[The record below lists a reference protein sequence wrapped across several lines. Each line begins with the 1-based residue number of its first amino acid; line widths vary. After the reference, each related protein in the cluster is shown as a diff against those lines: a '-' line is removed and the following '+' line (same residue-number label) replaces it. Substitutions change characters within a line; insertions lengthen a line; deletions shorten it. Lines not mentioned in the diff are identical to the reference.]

1 MIIALSGWTSSVH
14 SFYYPNNEQIL
25 FRAESTPYMV
35 IDPRSDNGQFVIQPQ
50 SQLQQDLIF
59 SQSESNA
66 KAWSD
71 DGNCQD
77 GFVERCLIQV
87 NQDGEQRLLE
97 ISTNNQTGR
106 DDLINEFDGMCQV
119 VIRFMECINK
129 HYNKCNP
136 MQPKNQQN
144 TDVFYQ
150 SWSNMCASNSKTRNS
165 K

>member
-1 MIIALSGWTSSVH
+1 M
-14 SFYYPNNEQIL
+14 

-35 IDPRSDNGQFVIQPQ
+35 IDPRADNGQFLIQPQ
-50 SQLQQDLIF
+50 MQQQQPDLMF

-66 KAWSD
+66 RALSD
-71 DGNCQD
+71 DGICQD

-97 ISTNNQTGR
+97 IGANNQTGR
-106 DDLINEFDGMCQV
+106 EDLINEFDGMCQV

-129 HYNKCNP
+129 HYNRCNP
-136 MQPKNQQN
+136 ISKNQQN

-165 K
+165 KLIIIQLNSIQY